1 MIEEIKKELLNCD
14 VEILYGKFGEEYKY
28 LKHSDVVKLLDKY
41 KNQENKKEFDLRNYE
56 HYKYYYQDTSKEEI
70 IQDTWLDYCAYKN
83 MIEKNTELEKQLD
96 IANKKLD
103 KLDNEIK
110 SVIKI
115 VRQQPSESVEDDAWI
130 LGRLDGFLSIIGSD

>member
-1 MIEEIKKELLNCD
+1 MNKEAR
-14 VEILYGKFGEEYKY
+14 
-28 LKHSDVVKLLDKY
+28 
-41 KNQENKKEFDLRNYE
+41 EFDLINLND
-56 HYKYYYQDTSKEEI
+56 YKSYYQDTTKEEI
-70 IQDTWLDYCAYKN
+70 INDTYLDYCAYR
-83 MIEKNTELEKQLD
+83 NTLTQLD

>member
-1 MIEEIKKELLNCD
+1 MLKIKDNVD
-14 VEILYGKFGEEYKY
+14 
-28 LKHSDVVKLLDKY
+28 LK
-41 KNQENKKEFDLRNYE
+41 
-56 HYKYYYQDTSKEEI
+56 
-70 IQDTWLDYCAYKN
+70 
-83 MIEKNTELEKQLD
+83 ELEKQLD